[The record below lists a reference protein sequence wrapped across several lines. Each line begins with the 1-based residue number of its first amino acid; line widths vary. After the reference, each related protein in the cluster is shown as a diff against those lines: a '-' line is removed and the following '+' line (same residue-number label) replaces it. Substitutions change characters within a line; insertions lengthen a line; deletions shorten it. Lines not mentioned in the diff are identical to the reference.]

1 MPASIPAPKA
11 QTAKTTTKTTEA
23 IQKLVKR
30 TTPRKV
36 KVKPHTPPRLMFK
49 DFASI

>member
-11 QTAKTTTKTTEA
+11 QTAKTTET
-23 IQKLVKR
+23 IQKLVKH

-36 KVKPHTPPRLMFK
+36 KVKPQTTPRLMFN